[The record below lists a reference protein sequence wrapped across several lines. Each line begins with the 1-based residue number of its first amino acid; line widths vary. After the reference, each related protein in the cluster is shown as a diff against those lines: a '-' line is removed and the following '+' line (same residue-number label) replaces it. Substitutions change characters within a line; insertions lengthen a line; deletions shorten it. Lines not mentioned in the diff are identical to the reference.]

1 MTNYSIAQIKSL
13 GQPPEVLNRRVA
25 EHWSGPLYM
34 RRISPYLSKVLL
46 SLGFSPTVVTWL
58 MVLSGWLA
66 AASVI
71 KTGLIG
77 AILAVFFAQL
87 QMLFDCSDGEMAR
100 VSQRFNPAG
109 IFIDRFGH
117 YSTEALIAIA
127 FGIRVFLESEEL
139 IVAIIYG
146 LVLALL
152 VTFNKVFNDMVHVAR
167 SFANLGKLSEDK
179 NVAVPRNSLLAGLR
193 SLFRFFPIHKIFHSV
208 ELSIIILISA
218 IFDVSAQVLVLLTLA
233 AFITVLGHLVAILTS
248 SRLRA

>member
-1 MTNYSIAQIKSL
+1 MRIKKIQVDFMTNYSIAQIKSL

-34 RRISPYLSKVLL
+34 RKISPYLSKVLL

-100 VSQRFNPAG
+100 VSQKFNPAG

-127 FGIRVFLESEEL
+127 FCNAAIEFSGRSNSFQAPLW
-139 IVAIIYG
+139 AIIF
-146 LVLALL
+146 VSCA
-152 VTFNKVFNDMVHVAR
+152 FICCSIQKVAR
-167 SFANLGKLSEDK
+167 VINI
-179 NVAVPRNSLLAGLR
+179 
-193 SLFRFFPIHKIFHSV
+193 FFMYT
-208 ELSIIILISA
+208 ILIA
-218 IFDVSAQVLVLLTLA
+218 VMPLP
-233 AFITVLGHLVAILTS
+233 
-248 SRLRA
+248 R